1 MLVVCVMAGSVCFAQ
16 QAETETWQFGPA
28 GATVLEER
36 IEDAAIEDY
45 DDRPIARIIFYDI
58 AYPRDAE
65 EYKNLDGHAVLVLS
79 AISQLK
85 EELPLKRV
93 YVLWD
98 GKEIELKLFRSW
110 SQQTSRE
117 SITTQTYGAHRMNAI
132 YLLPLYLRLQQAS
145 LQADFTRNRTN
156 FPFAYFKPADLPE
169 HIRSLP
175 IQEPTGKAF
184 SIPSLI
190 QFINREYPD
199 IIKKK

>member
-1 MLVVCVMAGSVCFAQ
+1 MLVVFAAAGTICFAQ
-16 QAETETWQFGPA
+16 QLETETWQFGPA
-28 GATVLEER
+28 SATVLEQR
-36 IEDAAIEDY
+36 IEDAAIEYY

-79 AISQLK
+79 AISQQK

-98 GKEIELKLFRSW
+98 GKEIELKLFKSW

-117 SITTQTYGAHRMNAI
+117 SIITQTYGAHRMNAI
-132 YLLPLYLRLQQAS
+132 YLLPLYLRLQTAS
-145 LQADFTRNRTN
+145 LQADFTKNRTN
-156 FPFAYFKPADLPE
+156 FPFAYFKNDTPE
-169 HIRSLP
+169 HVRSLP
-175 IQEPTGKAF
+175 IQEPTGKAL